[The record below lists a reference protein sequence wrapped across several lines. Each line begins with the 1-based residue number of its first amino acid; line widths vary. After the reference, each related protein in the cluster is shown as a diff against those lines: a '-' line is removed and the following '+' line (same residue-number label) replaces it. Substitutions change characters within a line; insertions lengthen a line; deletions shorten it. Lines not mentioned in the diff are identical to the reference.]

1 MFLTYE
7 MTVKSKYTIVEFVVF
22 SIGITLYI
30 KIETKNDDSIKEA
43 PAYCQS
49 SLDGLQKCYTKVV

>member
-7 MTVKSKYTIVEFVVF
+7 MTVKSKYTIIEFVVF

-30 KIETKNDDSIKEA
+30 KIEAKNNEIHRIE
-43 PAYCQS
+43 
-49 SLDGLQKCYTKVV
+49 QKYGRQF